1 MTLDELL
8 LEWSYRSERG
18 YPSTDNPSDVSVLK
32 EILRELKL
40 PEGEIDKL
48 VDDLEEEDNYVTTG
62 TNGMEYSPVE
72 KKKEKDKAF
81 QKQKFDDPFASD
93 TDNSYEVTST
103 ISVQDIIDL
112 LPTIEKDQEA
122 LLKMKKYIDNRKG
135 EVGFFD
141 RLTMKNI
148 NDATIDSANAPE
160 ELYKI
165 LSQND
170 DVKNYDVFDQP
181 SFSEL
186 GKSGNL
192 FNFYEGN
199 SDLNRKTIL
208 KLFDFFGTEGG
219 RGVGK
224 GEMAFALLFKDVK
237 MATGAGDLDW
247 GGKYLEVKGTNA
259 RLGGRDRAFSGF
271 EKTPLGELAKYY
283 DKSDKNLVTLTANL
297 SDEEGI
303 DLNDLLKAVIGF
315 ENKAHPKGNAN
326 KYFTLDIIQDKKLLR
341 KAFLKT
347 YIANYSAQ
355 HNVSDFIWWNSEIY
369 GKKSVEPAPGEPK
382 TKWGTYVIFTPE
394 EANGL
399 VDNGTLITG
408 MPALDNLDPVTIRP

>member
-18 YPSTDNPSDVSVLK
+18 YPSVDNPSDVLLLK
-32 EILRELKL
+32 DILRELKL

-62 TNGMEYSPVE
+62 TNGMEDSPVE

-81 QKQKFDDPFASD
+81 QKQKFNDPFASD

-181 SFSEL
+181 SFSEW

-199 SDLNRKTIL
+199 SDLKRKTIL

-271 EKTPLGELAKYY
+271 EKTPLGELGKYY

-297 SDEEGI
+297 SDE
-303 DLNDLLKAVIGF
+303 
-315 ENKAHPKGNAN
+315 
-326 KYFTLDIIQDKKLLR
+326 
-341 KAFLKT
+341 
-347 YIANYSAQ
+347 
-355 HNVSDFIWWNSEIY
+355 
-369 GKKSVEPAPGEPK
+369 
-382 TKWGTYVIFTPE
+382 
-394 EANGL
+394 
-399 VDNGTLITG
+399 
-408 MPALDNLDPVTIRP
+408 